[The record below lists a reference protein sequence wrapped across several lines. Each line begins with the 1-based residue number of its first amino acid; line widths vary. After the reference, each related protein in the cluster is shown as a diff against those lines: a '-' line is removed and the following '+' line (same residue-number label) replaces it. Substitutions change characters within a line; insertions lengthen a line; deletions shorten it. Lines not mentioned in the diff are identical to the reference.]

1 MRYSFLDLLAC
12 PITGDDLSLI
22 AVKEVSSPIPEP
34 YCPAPRFYDP
44 EKNRAVEIDTAILI
58 SQDDFWYPV
67 IDGIPE
73 ILPDRLRDWDRDLD
87 FARSIGA
94 LKPGMEARA
103 RDADRAAQVGDG
115 NKIAEI
121 TLLDKV
127 ENKEAFLGPGRLS
140 PFNPYAF
147 NHSSELVRGFACCIP
162 FMKLQ
167 LGNVVLDSGS
177 GYSWTTEWFMKM
189 GIRAVGV
196 EINRTYLETGRQRMS
211 VNCPELV
218 IADAEN
224 LPFRN
229 GIFDSALGFDA
240 FHHIPNRERAME
252 EFARVLKSAGTITL
266 VEPGEAHEADPVA
279 IEVMAKYG
287 TLERGMNLDDVCS
300 YVAGLPFHQ
309 PREHFLIPAVSGQPM
324 PELSR
329 DFIGWSLFTTERN

>member
-12 PITGDDLSLI
+12 PMTGEKLSPVAVREI
-22 AVKEVSSPIPEP
+22 AAPIPEP
-34 YCPAPRFYDP
+34 YCPNPISGDA
-44 EKNRAVEIDTAILI
+44 EKNRAVEIDAGILTTPG
-58 SQDDFWYPV
+58 DNWYP
-67 IDGIPE
+67 IINGIPE
-73 ILPDRLRDWDRDLD
+73 ILPDRLRDWNRDLD

-94 LKPGMEARA
+94 LTPGMESRA
-103 RDADRAAQVGDG
+103 RVADRSVQIGDG
-115 NKIAEI
+115 NKVAEI
-121 TLLDKV
+121 TLLEKV

-147 NHSSELVRGFACCIP
+147 HHSSELIRGFSCCIP

-167 LGNVVLDSGS
+167 LGSVVIDSGS

-196 EINRTYLETGRQRMS
+196 EINRTYLETGLQRMG
-211 VNCPELV
+211 VNSPELV

-224 LPFRN
+224 LPFISD
-229 GIFDSALGFDA
+229 IFDAGLGFDA

-252 EFARVLKSAGTITL
+252 EFARVLKTSGTITL
-266 VEPGEAHEADPVA
+266 VEPGEAHEHDPLAV
-279 IEVMAKYG
+279 EVMAKYG

-300 YVAGLPFHQ
+300 YVVGLPFDK
-309 PREHFLIPAVSGQPM
+309 PREHFLLPVESGQSV

-329 DFIGWSLFTTERN
+329 DFIGWSLFTIDRQ